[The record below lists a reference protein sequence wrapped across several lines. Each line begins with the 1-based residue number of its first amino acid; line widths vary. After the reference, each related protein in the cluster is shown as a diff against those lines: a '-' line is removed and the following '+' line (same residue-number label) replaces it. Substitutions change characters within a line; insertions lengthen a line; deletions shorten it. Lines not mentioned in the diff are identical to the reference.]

1 MAMINSINIHQ
12 ADGMK
17 ATVHK
22 IDGSSWLR
30 LTIGKTWPAE
40 VSLFMDYDLA
50 QLYAA
55 AINGANAQHQQ
66 LLDDEADFEASK
78 RGQSYADEHKLRVHE
93 VL

>member
-12 ADGMK
+12 ADIVK
-17 ATVHK
+17 AEVK
-22 IDGSSWLR
+22 RVDGSSWLR
-30 LTIGKTWPAE
+30 LTIGKSWPAE

-55 AINGANAQHQQ
+55 AINGANTQHQQ
-66 LLDDEADFEASK
+66 LLDDEAEFEASK
-78 RGQSYADEHKLRVHE
+78 RVQSYADEHRQRIHE